1 MAKFTFYDKIHKKY
15 MLCASMEESQ
25 VTTIE
30 FSRQNNYEHTFSDE
44 IYFKKIDNENEAKQ
58 FSLNKWYQANELE
71 YFEEHFIIKDWIEK
85 DPFKEDNQS
94 YMQNVIQLIGNNNN
108 FSGNTINLGDIKLD
122 VFLKALEDSIEA
134 NPDIPEDTKKNILT
148 KLKEFANTPYVSGLL
163 VNSIFNYIQ
172 PFLLK

>member
-85 DPFKEDNQS
+85 DPFKEE
-94 YMQNVIQLIGNNNN
+94 N
-108 FSGNTINLGDIKLD
+108 F
-122 VFLKALEDSIEA
+122 
-134 NPDIPEDTKKNILT
+134 
-148 KLKEFANTPYVSGLL
+148 TPFS
-163 VNSIFNYIQ
+163 S
-172 PFLLK
+172 